1 MMSSVPIAVGDGV
14 TLRKAHPCGGFDWT
28 VVRTGADIG
37 IKCDRCGR
45 RVMLDREEFERR
57 ARQVKRS
64 PFGVDD
70 SGAFSAH
77 PPSGDTV

>member
-1 MMSSVPIAVGDGV
+1 VGDAV

-45 RVMLDREEFERR
+45 RVLLDRDEFERR
-57 ARQVKRS
+57 ARQVRRAS
-64 PFGVDD
+64 ESERTPGVI
-70 SGAFSAH
+70 SAV
-77 PPSGDTV
+77 PATPLSGDAI